1 LATVIA
7 TVAAIAALLAVVVA
21 MRGRNNGSDAAV
33 LRNDMDQLRQSTER
47 AVQGI
52 NASVSTQ
59 LQTMTMSVQT
69 GLAAVNT
76 DVNNRLESI
85 GRDVS
90 ERLKENATSVTS
102 SSQQVNE
109 RIANVQTTFA
119 ALQKQVGEMSEQARQ
134 IADVSKSIGDL
145 ERVLSAPKLRGG
157 FGELQLENLLSQVFA
172 SEQYDVQYR
181 FNSGEI
187 VDAVLHLPGGKV
199 AVDSKFSL
207 ENFRRTMDAQN
218 DADKK
223 AARREF
229 LKDVRKRIDEIAT
242 KYIRPAEGTL
252 PFALMY
258 IPAENVYYEAII
270 RDEDGND
277 LYAYCAAKRVLPVS
291 PNSLYAYLQT
301 IVLGMNGM
309 RVSQRAEAILRE
321 IQSLKIEIERFEDV
335 YGKLGTHLKNAA
347 GSYEA
352 GDRELRRLEN
362 RIIALDGSPGEQLT
376 LIDEK
381 KRALGAGS

>member
-1 LATVIA
+1 MAT
-7 TVAAIAALLAVVVA
+7 
-21 MRGRNNGSDAAV
+21 RPNSGSDAAV

-85 GRDVS
+85 SRNVTD
-90 ERLKENATSVTS
+90 RLKENATSVTA

-119 ALQKQVGEMSEQARQ
+119 TLQKQVGEMSEQARK
-134 IADVSKSIGDL
+134 IAEVSKSLGDL

-157 FGELQLENLLSQVFA
+157 FGELQLETLLSQVFA
-172 SEQYDVQYR
+172 REQYDVQYR
-181 FNSGEI
+181 FDSGDI
-187 VDAVLHLPGGKV
+187 ADAVLHLPQGKV

-207 ENFRRTMDAQN
+207 ENFRRTFDAQN

-223 AARREF
+223 TARREF
-229 LKDVRKRIDEIAT
+229 LKDVKKRIDEIAG

-277 LYAYCAAKRVLPVS
+277 LYAYCAQKRVLPVS

-309 RVSQRAEAILRE
+309 RVRQRAEAILRE
-321 IQSLKIEIERFEDV
+321 MQSLKIELERFGVV
-335 YGKLGTHLKNAA
+335 YRMLGTQLKYAA
-347 GSYEA
+347 G
-352 GDRELRRLEN
+352 
-362 RIIALDGSPGEQLT
+362 I
-376 LIDEK
+376 
-381 KRALGAGS
+381 

>member
-199 AVDSKFSL
+199 AVDPSSL
-207 ENFRRTMDAQN
+207 SRTFAEPWTRRMTPI
-218 DADKK
+218 
-223 AARREF
+223 
-229 LKDVRKRIDEIAT
+229 RKP
-242 KYIRPAEGTL
+242 PA
-252 PFALMY
+252 
-258 IPAENVYYEAII
+258 V
-270 RDEDGND
+270 
-277 LYAYCAAKRVLPVS
+277 
-291 PNSLYAYLQT
+291 NS
-301 IVLGMNGM
+301 
-309 RVSQRAEAILRE
+309 
-321 IQSLKIEIERFEDV
+321 
-335 YGKLGTHLKNAA
+335 
-347 GSYEA
+347 
-352 GDRELRRLEN
+352 
-362 RIIALDGSPGEQLT
+362 
-376 LIDEK
+376 
-381 KRALGAGS
+381 

>member
-1 LATVIA
+1 
-7 TVAAIAALLAVVVA
+7 
-21 MRGRNNGSDAAV
+21 
-33 LRNDMDQLRQSTER
+33 
-47 AVQGI
+47 
-52 NASVSTQ
+52 
-59 LQTMTMSVQT
+59 
-69 GLAAVNT
+69 
-76 DVNNRLESI
+76 
-85 GRDVS
+85 
-90 ERLKENATSVTS
+90 
-102 SSQQVNE
+102 
-109 RIANVQTTFA
+109 
-119 ALQKQVGEMSEQARQ
+119 
-134 IADVSKSIGDL
+134 
-145 ERVLSAPKLRGG
+145 
-157 FGELQLENLLSQVFA
+157 
-172 SEQYDVQYR
+172 
-181 FNSGEI
+181 
-187 VDAVLHLPGGKV
+187 
-199 AVDSKFSL
+199 
-207 ENFRRTMDAQN
+207 MDAQN

-321 IQSLKIEIERFEDV
+321 IQSLKIELERFEDV